1 MPGSDHVGSPQMQN
15 DRQMIATGTCG
26 GVRLLTYV
34 SPKNGR
40 NVVSTLQAV
49 VSEGELFMPVLLIP
63 ALWVGGTAVVLGGG
77 YFLLHG
83 LHVIA
88 W

>member
-1 MPGSDHVGSPQMQN
+1 
-15 DRQMIATGTCG
+15 MIATGTWR
-26 GVRLLTYV
+26 GVRLLIYLN
-34 SPKNGR
+34 PKNGR
-40 NVVSTLQAV
+40 NVALQV
-49 VSEGELFMPVLLIP
+49 VFVWRRIVMPVLLIP